1 VPRSTSDAALAR
13 RLKLVGFDVDGVLT
27 DNGVYIGL
35 VGDHPVEFKR
45 FHIQDGIG
53 IRMLRS
59 AGLAVAWVSGRESA
73 ATALRARELGV
84 DELIQDPTA
93 RKLPAFED
101 LLARRGLS
109 WDACAFV
116 GDDLADLPLL
126 TRVGL
131 PIAVANGVSEVKD
144 AARIV
149 TTAAGGQGAVR
160 EVAEL
165 ILKARGEWE
174 GLVNRFFGDQS
185 DAPHGAHRLR

>member
-1 VPRSTSDAALAR
+1 MPRPTLDAALAR

-27 DNGVYIGL
+27 DNGVYIGM

-93 RKLPAFED
+93 RKLPAFEE

-109 WDACAFV
+109 WEECAFV

-131 PIAVANGVSEVKD
+131 PIGVANGVSEVKD

-149 TTAAGGQGAVR
+149 TTAPGGQGAVR

-165 ILKARGEWE
+165 ILKARGEWD
-174 GLVNRFFGDQS
+174 GLVNRFFG
-185 DAPHGAHRLR
+185 

>member
-1 VPRSTSDAALAR
+1 MPSHVIDAALAR
-13 RLKLVGFDVDGVLT
+13 RLKLVGLDVDGVLT
-27 DNGVYIGL
+27 DNGVYIGM

-53 IRMLRS
+53 VRMLRS
-59 AGLAVAWVSGRESA
+59 AGLTVVWVSGRESA

-93 RKLPAFED
+93 RKLPAFEA
-101 LLARRGLS
+101 LLARRGLT
-109 WDACAFV
+109 WEDCAFV

-131 PIAVANGVSEVKD
+131 PIA
-144 AARIV
+144 AARVV
-149 TTAAGGQGAVR
+149 TSVPGGQGAVR

-165 ILKARGEWE
+165 ILQARGEWE
-174 GLVNRFFGDQS
+174 GLLTKYFVERG
-185 DAPHGAHRLR
+185 DAPHGAHRPR